1 MMMTK
6 TNVEANANATRADVE
21 DGTTTTRMTTTRI
34 DEGIRIVIVT
44 TTMTVMARDEDGIAV
59 IPLMGLRGTDD
70 DAGRG
75 RGEGPVGTK
84 ANRRIER
91 RRRRRL
97 RRRRR
102 RIEEHQERRRDKG

>member
-1 MMMTK
+1 MKTK
-6 TNVEANANATRADVE
+6 TNVEANATRADVE
-21 DGTTTTRMTTTRI
+21 GGATTTTTRI
-34 DEGIRIVIVT
+34 DEGIRIVIVRA
-44 TTMTVMARDEDGIAV
+44 TMTVTTLTDEDGIAV

-91 RRRRRL
+91 RRRRL

-102 RIEEHQERRRDKG
+102 RIEEHQGRRRDKG